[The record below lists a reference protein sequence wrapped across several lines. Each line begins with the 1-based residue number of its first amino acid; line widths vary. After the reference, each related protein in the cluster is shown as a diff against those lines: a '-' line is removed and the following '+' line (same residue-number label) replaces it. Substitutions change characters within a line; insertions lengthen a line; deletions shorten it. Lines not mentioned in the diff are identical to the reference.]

1 MPSRVPIDGTVL
13 AELREDRFWSHGQ
26 LAKQAQ
32 AFAQSQGQ
40 RCALARTQ
48 VAGYEAA
55 RLDNPQSRYPSREN
69 LRYLLGALRPSIA
82 DLARLLGRD
91 PPSALARW
99 TADAAEPAD
108 PSEQAETP
116 APNTKEP
123 PADRY
128 ELVRKLAPA
137 VLTYVALPNVTHP
150 LRAEVDKLTGDY
162 ATKPPQQL
170 LPRARRLLDKIVRV
184 LGEPMRD
191 GARRGLLVDASE
203 VAAVAGRI
211 ALFADHPGEAD
222 AYLTQAV
229 KFAAQSGVDRAL
241 GCALASAAILHGVD
255 VGSGDSATALAML
268 QAAERLLPA
277 QGLMTK
283 TVVLRQA
290 EELGALGPEHQRE
303 GSVTLERG
311 ERIAATDDGEGLYA
325 RRGCLAVTEAF
336 MTSWAGRIEVRLG
349 RPREGLARLRQWD
362 SQPVNLRTPAIR
374 LADVALGHTAAG
386 DPEPACSAA
395 VRSLDA
401 SQAAG
406 YRVGVDRARRVR
418 DAMPPQ
424 WTPLACVRN
433 LDQRLRALS

>member
-1 MPSRVPIDGTVL
+1 SRVPIDGTVL
-13 AELREDRFWSHGQ
+13 AELREDQFWTHGQ

-82 DLARLLGRD
+82 DLTRLLGRD
-91 PPSALARW
+91 PPNALARW
-99 TADAAEPAD
+99 TADTAEQA
-108 PSEQAETP
+108 EQAETA

-128 ELVRKLAPA
+128 ELVHKLAPA
-137 VLTYVALPNVTHP
+137 VAVYVALPKSTDP
-150 LRAEVDKLTGDY
+150 LRAEIDKLTGDY

-184 LGEPMRD
+184 LREPTRD
-191 GARRGLLVDASE
+191 GARRRLLVDASE
-203 VAAVAGRI
+203 VAALAGWM

-229 KFAAQSGVDRAL
+229 KLAAQSGVDRAL
-241 GCALASAAILHGVD
+241 GCALASAAMMHSVD

-268 QAAERLLPA
+268 RAAEPLLPR

-283 TVVLRQA
+283 VVVLRQA
-290 EELGALGPEHQRE
+290 EELGALGREHQRE

-311 ERIAATDDGEGLYA
+311 EGIAATDDGEGLYA
-325 RRGCLAVTEAF
+325 RRGHLACNESF
-336 MTSWAGRIEVRLG
+336 LTSWAGRIEVRLE
-349 RPREGLARLRQWD
+349 RPDEGLARLRQWN
-362 SQPVNLRTPAIR
+362 SQPFANLRRPAVR

-406 YRVGVDRARRVR
+406 YRVGVNRVRRVR
-418 DAMPPQ
+418 DTMPPD
-424 WTPLACVRN
+424 WTPLACVHN